1 MRKLSIVVIVASL
14 GATLLACTDQPRSGV
29 NSSATNSLA
38 YERPAPIVRAPL
50 APAQGY
56 ASPPPLGTPPPL
68 GAPYGNPPAPAPLYG
83 SAPQYGADP
92 QTAALDGWRASP
104 RWSAVQGDG
113 CIEVEQAAQPGPGG
127 RMKIEPC
134 AGQALRDP
142 VDAPGQA
149 MVPPE
154 TMAPPEAMAPG
165 ETMAPP
171 DY

>member
-1 MRKLSIVVIVASL
+1 MRKLSIAIIVASL
-14 GATLLACTDQPRSGV
+14 VATLLACTDQPPSAV
-29 NSSATNSLA
+29 NSAATNSLA

-68 GAPYGNPPAPAPLYG
+68 GAPYGGPPAPAPLYG
-83 SAPQYGADP
+83 NAPQYGADP

-104 RWSAVQGDG
+104 RWSAVQGNG
-113 CIEVEQAAQPGPGG
+113 CIEVEQDGQPGQRGQM
-127 RMKIEPC
+127 RIEPC
-134 AGQALRDP
+134 AKR
-142 VDAPGQA
+142 APRNEPPAPAEA
-149 MVPPE
+149 MAFPE
-154 TMAPPEAMAPG
+154 TMAPG